1 MYRIVPLASIRYVCV
16 YALFSF
22 YEAYMTFGMVSALLP
37 IIMIDLPSGS
47 NYKRKKKYR
56 RVLNVIGLSVEWCC
70 FSFPSEYTYIL
81 NSLRILSK
89 PSVETKYG
97 FIQTL
102 NRLRERIAREE

>member
-1 MYRIVPLASIRYVCV
+1 MYRIVPLASIRYEFV
-16 YALFSF
+16 YTLFSF

-47 NYKRKKKYR
+47 NYKQKNVQTGVECNWSVGRM
-56 RVLNVIGLSVEWCC
+56 VLLVVPQN
-70 FSFPSEYTYIL
+70 TRML

-89 PSVETKYG
+89 LSVETKYG

-102 NRLRERIAREE
+102 NRLRERILREE